1 MFDARAAY
9 YFDLQASWAK
19 DLLEGRALVWEAIAD
34 LKAFIL
40 KLQSQLNPA
49 DYDILGP
56 EDAAV
61 YLHKT
66 ARVAPSCVLQGPTI
80 IGPGV
85 ELRPNVFIR
94 ATALIEAGASVGFS
108 VEIKNAL
115 LLPGASLAH
124 FNYCGD
130 SILGGHAHLGAGAIT
145 SNLKS
150 DHSLVTV
157 QVGAEKVTTGLKKFG
172 AIIGDYAEIGCNAV
186 LNPGSMIGPQAR
198 VYPVSMFR
206 GFLPARHVFKQDGQ
220 AYPLT

>member
-1 MFDARAAY
+1 MFDSSAAY
-9 YFDLQASWAK
+9 YFDLEGAWAK
-19 DLLEGRALVWEAIAD
+19 SLLADREQVWEAIPE

-40 KLQSQLNPA
+40 KLQSQLNPEDNA
-49 DYDILGP
+49 VTGP
-56 EDAAV
+56 EGAAV
-61 YLHKT
+61 YVHKT
-66 ARVAPSCVLQGPTI
+66 AAIAPSCVLQGPTI

-115 LLPGASLAH
+115 LLPGATLAH

-157 QVGAEKVTTGLKKFG
+157 QVGAEKVATGLKKFG

-186 LNPGSMIGPQAR
+186 LNPGSMIGPRSR

-206 GFLPARHVFKQDGQ
+206 GFLPAQHIFKQDGQ
-220 AYPLT
+220 SYPLK